1 MKIFS
6 KFQDYY
12 DSALGC
18 FLESDVKVIRNTN
31 YEEFR
36 VKDVPSLGD
45 FDAKWTIKE
54 ELPSGNT
61 RFTHTVIRMVG
72 FCGKWYYFI
81 WPEGEDK
88 PRYVTLE
95 EIQKHNEEN
104 HWRKSLHENY
114 KNPDDIEWW
123 NKTIFEKYGPV
134 IFIAEYNPIKSWT
147 PSWEHDRM
155 QDIVIWP
162 GLKDINFQSV
172 KDPYTALWEIEHW
185 FDTHARP
192 DEAVVPVGDDLTRL
206 KAAGFDAKTSFRK
219 PKETK

>member
-12 DSALGC
+12 DSVLGC
-18 FLESDVKVIRNTN
+18 FLESDVKVMRNT
-31 YEEFR
+31 
-36 VKDVPSLGD
+36 KDEKVLAKSMPLLDD

-54 ELPSGNT
+54 ELPNGNV
-61 RFTHTVIRMVG
+61 RISHKKIGMVG
-72 FCGKWYYFI
+72 FCGKWFYFI
-81 WPEGEDK
+81 TEDGK
-88 PRYVTLE
+88 NRYVTLD
-95 EIQKHNEEN
+95 EIRKHNEDN
-104 HWRKSLHENY
+104 HWFPAQHKNY
-114 KNPDDIEWW
+114 KDPDDIEWW

-134 IFIAEYNPIKSWT
+134 IYIPVYDPFTSWT
-147 PSWEHDRM
+147 PHWLENKM
-155 QDIVIWP
+155 QEFVVWP
-162 GLKDINFQSV
+162 NLKELDFHTA

-206 KAAGFDAKTSFRK
+206 KAAGFDTKISFRK

>member
-18 FLESDVKVIRNTN
+18 FLESDVKVMRNT
-31 YEEFR
+31 
-36 VKDVPSLGD
+36 KDEKVLAKSMPKLDD
-45 FDAKWTIKE
+45 FDAKWIIRE
-54 ELPSGNT
+54 ELPNGNV
-61 RFTHTVIRMVG
+61 RISHKVIGMVG
-72 FCGKWYYFI
+72 FCGKWFYFI
-81 WPEGEDK
+81 TEDGK
-88 PRYVTLE
+88 NRYVTLE
-95 EIQKHNEEN
+95 EIRKHNEDN
-104 HWRKSLHENY
+104 HWHCSQHENY
-114 KNPDDIEWW
+114 KDPNDNEWW
-123 NKTIFEKYGPV
+123 NKIIFEKYGPV
-134 IFIAEYNPIKSWT
+134 IYIPEYDPLKRWT
-147 PSWEHDRM
+147 PHWLESKM
-155 QDIVIWP
+155 QEFVVWP
-162 GLKDINFQSV
+162 NLKELGFQSA